1 MIDAETGMTSGP
13 AHSARGVTGLL
24 DDSSRYRG
32 SLARDHRRGNH
43 MPFKSL
49 MSTTEGR
56 HRPGCV
62 MDQDKVKTAAG
73 IVQHARLNSSA
84 LTSPTGPLNE
94 A

>member
-1 MIDAETGMTSGP
+1 
-13 AHSARGVTGLL
+13 
-24 DDSSRYRG
+24 
-32 SLARDHRRGNH
+32 

-84 LTSPTGPLNE
+84 LTSPTDPLNE